1 MIALLKYW
9 KLILGVVLIV
19 LLGSLW
25 LAYRSQVAEVG
36 RLETL
41 NGELSRS
48 LKQAESDKDR
58 LEATVEGNARISEKD
73 EVDRKKLSD
82 QVIQL
87 NSSIAKLTKEKN
99 VLKKQVG
106 ANANACEDGSD
117 LELSDDLSRML
128 NDARDKAN
136 NPSSTSSKPNN

>member
-1 MIALLKYW
+1 MIGLLKYW
-9 KLILGVVLIV
+9 KLILGALLIV
-19 LLGSLW
+19 LLVSLW
-25 LAYRSQVAEVG
+25 LLYRGQVAEVG

-41 NGELSRS
+41 NGELTRS
-48 LKQAESDKDR
+48 LKQAELDKDR

-106 ANANACEDGSD
+106 GNANTCEDGSD